1 MKPHQGMTL
10 IELLVTLLVSSG
22 LLLYGINGWQSLQ
35 EHNHARTAINR
46 LVISINEARHLAMTR
61 RKITTLCP
69 SSDGLYCSQ
78 DWDQPLI
85 LFSGSPTSPD
95 KTILRH
101 YPANAR
107 GKTTWRSFRQTN
119 MLQMNVNG
127 LTLAY
132 NGTFIYCPASLNPRF
147 GRALVL
153 NKSGRAR
160 PARDLNGDGI
170 PDITPGETLSC
181 VVTN

>member
-10 IELLVTLLVSSG
+10 IELLITLFVSSS
-22 LLLYGINGWQSLQ
+22 LLMYGMSGWQTLQ
-35 EHNHARTAINR
+35 ERNHATTAINR
-46 LVISINEARHLAMTR
+46 LALGIHEARHLAMTH

-69 SSDGLYCSQ
+69 SLDGLYCSH

-85 LFSGSPTSPD
+85 LFSGNPAAPD

-101 YPANAR
+101 YPANTR
-107 GKTTWRSFRQTN
+107 GKTTWRSFRQTH
-119 MLQMNVNG
+119 MLQMNING

-132 NGTFIYCPASLNPRF
+132 NGTFIYCPVSLNPRF
-147 GRALVL
+147 ARALVI

-160 PARDLNGDGI
+160 LARDLNDDGI
-170 PDITPGETLSC
+170 PDITPGESISC
-181 VVTN
+181 PN